1 MKSLRIISIYPTSS
15 STRHLTNKAPLKARI
30 PALTVSS
37 SKFRWLDQGAWDDLF
52 FQYFAANRPQVPL
65 LIFRAPPFE
74 AARRKGKSAIGRWIL
89 STMPNHEILG
99 WAEVQLRVGNFTNV
113 QLTIGGS
120 RGRHLLS
127 AESGNPATELVLDAL
142 SLLVSGLLIALSP
155 DTISVAFSDEQD
167 RTCFRSL
174 IGPEWGTRQQCL
186 TTRPF
191 GWRFQS
197 GPALVP
203 VEVIQ
208 TSPQAWQQSPMWA
221 RDSKELAWL
230 TKRMTA
236 MVPPPRVR
244 ASFIERFTKGLS
256 SILNPGK
263 K

>member
-1 MKSLRIISIYPTSS
+1 M
-15 STRHLTNKAPLKARI
+15 RHRTKNAPSKARI

-37 SKFRWLDQGAWDDLF
+37 SKFRWLDQGAWDNLF

-74 AARRKGKSAIGRWIL
+74 AARRKGNSAIGRWIL
-89 STMPNHEILG
+89 STVPKHEILG
-99 WAEVQLRVGNFTNV
+99 WAEVQLRVGNFSSI
-113 QLTIGGS
+113 QLTVGAA

-127 AESGNPATELVLDAL
+127 SDPANPETGLILESI
-142 SLLVSGLLIALSP
+142 SLLISGLFIALKP
-155 DTISVAFSDEQD
+155 DTVSVAFSDQQD
-167 RTCFRSL
+167 RSCFESL

-191 GWRFQS
+191 GWRFQ
-197 GPALVP
+197 GPALIS

-208 TSPQAWQQSPMWA
+208 TSPQAWQQSSMWA

-244 ASFIERFTKGLS
+244 ASFLERFTKRLS
-256 SILNPGK
+256 SILHPGK